1 MPTAKKAG
9 EIQHLTTELV
19 ESRLVVIGDYRGLTV
34 AEIGRLRRQLRD
46 SQTTLEVAKN
56 TLIKRA
62 ADEVGIEK
70 QLDTLLAGP
79 TALAFS
85 RQTDI
90 AKAAKSMTDY
100 ARVSKVF
107 KIKGAV
113 LGKRVL
119 DANQVQQLADLPSR
133 EVLLGRVVGQMQAP
147 ITGLVTVLGG
157 TLRGLMYALNA
168 RQEQLAAQQGG

>member
-9 EIQHLTTELV
+9 EIQHLAKELK
-19 ESRLVVIGDYRGLTV
+19 ESQLVVVGDYRGLTV
-34 AEIGRLRRQLRD
+34 SEIGRLRRQLRE
-46 SQTTLEVAKN
+46 SQTSFEVAKN

-62 ADEVGIEK
+62 ADEIGIEK
-70 QLDTLLAGP
+70 QLESLLAGP

-90 AKAAKSMTDY
+90 AKTAKSMSDY
-100 ARVSKVF
+100 ARGSKVF

-119 DANQVQQLADLPSR
+119 DADQVQQLADLPPR

-157 TLRGLMYALNA
+157 TVRGLLYALNA